1 MIDMYNVPYEP
12 KFYISLSG
20 LDGSGKTTQAKLLN
34 QSMTNLQLN
43 SIVCHHR
50 ITDNTFFKK
59 AFSYIYTN
67 KIIENISQDDM
78 SLFIAFEL
86 LGYYLSLDDNKNVVP
101 IFDRWIF
108 DLFVSQTTIFNSDF
122 KKGMLLLKN
131 LLSYGCNI
139 FIDVPPD
146 ICAKRIFERCE
157 IIKSHESYEVLVKKY
172 LKYKELEH
180 KGAFIV
186 VDGTEDCQC
195 IHEKILNVVINK
207 IEEMSNLKI
216 M

>member
-86 LGYYLSLDDNKNVVP
+86 LGYGVP
-101 IFDRWIF
+101 
-108 DLFVSQTTIFNSDF
+108 
-122 KKGMLLLKN
+122 G
-131 LLSYGCNI
+131 
-139 FIDVPPD
+139 
-146 ICAKRIFERCE
+146 FEN
-157 IIKSHESYEVLVKKY
+157 
-172 LKYKELEH
+172 
-180 KGAFIV
+180 
-186 VDGTEDCQC
+186 DC
-195 IHEKILNVVINK
+195 
-207 IEEMSNLKI
+207 
-216 M
+216 